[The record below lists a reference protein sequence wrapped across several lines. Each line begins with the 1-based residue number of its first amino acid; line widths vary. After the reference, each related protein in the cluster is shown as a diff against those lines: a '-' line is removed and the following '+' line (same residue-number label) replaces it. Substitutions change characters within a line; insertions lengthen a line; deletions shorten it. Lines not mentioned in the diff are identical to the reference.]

1 MFRTSRLIQI
11 HQQLIYQL
19 FLGSTTA
26 FSFQFFT
33 RLAAVF
39 AEEVGCF
46 FLVFRHGP
54 VCRCFAINIYRVH
67 ISPSSQVLFDGFDVS
82 VSGSIVN
89 RDVWCFG

>member
-39 AEEVGCF
+39 AEEVGGF
-46 FLVFRHGP
+46 VVADSLG
-54 VCRCFAINIYRVH
+54 FAID
-67 ISPSSQVLFDGFDVS
+67 ISTYDPHEFR
-82 VSGSIVN
+82 GS
-89 RDVWCFG
+89 